1 MISPKKKPGTKKS
14 REQKK
19 LDVLLK
25 KVKKLKKRIKSLKR
39 SKKRSKK
46 KESILEKKL
55 NNINNINNYYDY
67 EGEREEER
75 EIEMGTEER
84 ERKPGYSDNDE
95 RFIGSLSEL
104 RQSLSETSETSETS
118 STNKGKGANHNTS
131 NNNPG
136 YSDEMLSGS
145 QRELRK
151 STSTPPNTPTD
162 THPVNKVLRLDTIER
177 SDNPRKKVDFTKSV
191 KLDFIDEGSTS
202 SSYNN

>member
-19 LDVLLK
+19 LDLLLK

-55 NNINNINNYYDY
+55 NNINNYYDY

-104 RQSLSETSETSETS
+104 RQSLSETS

>member
-19 LDVLLK
+19 LDLLLK
-25 KVKKLKKRIKSLKR
+25 KVKKLKKKIKSLKR

-55 NNINNINNYYDY
+55 NNINNYYDY
-67 EGEREEER
+67 EGERETEER
-75 EIEMGTEER
+75 EMGTEER

-104 RQSLSETSETSETS
+104 RQSLSETS
-118 STNKGKGANHNTS
+118 STNKGKGVNH
-131 NNNPG
+131 NPG

-151 STSTPPNTPTD
+151 STSTHPNTPPNTPTD
-162 THPVNKVLRLDTIER
+162 THPVNKVLRLLDTIER
-177 SDNPRKKVDFTKSV
+177 SDNLRKKVDFTKSV